1 MTTKRL
7 TLPGAP
13 GKALSALWGRLE
25 TIQQEAL
32 LPHLLGD
39 TSAQW
44 LAETL
49 TTKGHPIGRTTIKDY
64 RRALREQG
72 VQL

>member
-1 MTTKRL
+1 MAARQPS
-7 TLPGAP
+7 LPGTP
-13 GKALSALWGRLE
+13 GKALSALWSRLE
-25 TIQQEAL
+25 TIQQQAL

-49 TTKGHPIGRTTIKDY
+49 TAKGYPIGRTTIKDY